1 MRAAVVREYNQPV
14 SVEEYPD
21 PDPGPDDVIVEP
33 KACGVCGS
41 DLFLIK
47 GGFDS
52 TLPIVPG
59 HEASGTVVEVGS
71 NVTGVEVGTLVALYY
86 IDFCGRCDLCK
97 SGRVNLCL
105 EVRRMGVDFD
115 GAFAERV
122 RLPAVSVI
130 PVEPSDDPAAIAVL
144 TDAVGTP
151 YHALVHVARVERGET
166 VVVFGVGGLGSNAVQ
181 LARHFGCRVVA
192 VTRSEQKQE
201 LARTLGADD
210 VIGGGPDAVDEMK
223 RLLGP
228 RGPEVVIQTVGS
240 PVVDR
245 QAVETAGLG
254 GRVVL
259 VGASVDPF
267 ELRSTELIW
276 REAAVMG
283 SRGFLPDDIRAVID
297 LYREGS
303 ISVDHL
309 LETQRPLSEIG
320 DALDDLKNGTVLRS
334 VIRSGESW

>member
-14 SVEEYPD
+14 SIEDYPD

-41 DLFLIK
+41 DLFLMK

-59 HEASGTVVEVGS
+59 HEASGTIVRVGS
-71 NVTGVEVGTLVALYY
+71 NVTGVEVGTPVALYY
-86 IDFCGRCDLCK
+86 IDFCGRCDLCQ

-122 RLPAVSVI
+122 RLPAASVI
-130 PVEPSDDPAAIAVL
+130 PVEVNDDPAAIAVL

-151 YHALVHVARVERGET
+151 YHALVHVARVEQGET

-201 LARTLGADD
+201 LARHLGADD
-210 VIGGGPDAVDEMK
+210 VVAGGADAVEEVNK
-223 RLLGP
+223 LLGP
-228 RGPEVVIQTVGS
+228 RGPEVIIQTVGS

-245 QAVETAGLG
+245 QAVEMAGLG

-259 VGASVDPF
+259 VGASVEPF

-334 VIRSGESW
+334 VIRFGESW